1 MYTKNNSKESKFIQF
16 ISNVSAKI
24 MAYEQISSYNAVMNL
39 KNTMYGTNKTKI
51 TFRIEG
57 V

>member
-24 MAYEQISSYNAVMNL
+24 MAYKQISSYNAVMN
-39 KNTMYGTNKTKI
+39 
-51 TFRIEG
+51 
-57 V
+57 